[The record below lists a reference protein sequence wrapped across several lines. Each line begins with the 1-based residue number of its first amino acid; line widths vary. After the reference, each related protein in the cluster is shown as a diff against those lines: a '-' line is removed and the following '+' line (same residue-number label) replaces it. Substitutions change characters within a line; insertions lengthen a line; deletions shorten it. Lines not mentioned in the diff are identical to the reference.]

1 MEVRLSLVQGCE
13 KFHRKKTFLV
23 TRPGEAAVAP
33 VAAVDFLGEAVF
45 LGVDSVAAFLAGLEA
60 GLDPPLAFETT
71 CLREGLARGDPRLL
85 RGVDFPLGC
94 CCLFFIA
101 SLQQIPFQR
110 KVDVIVTSSTFF
122 NAKLM

>member
-1 MEVRLSLVQGCE
+1 M
-13 KFHRKKTFLV
+13 
-23 TRPGEAAVAP
+23 TRPGEAAAAEAP

-45 LGVDSVAAFLAGLEA
+45 LGVVDSVAAFLAGLEE

-101 SLQQIPFQR
+101 SLQHIPFQR
-110 KVDVIVTSSTFF
+110 RVVISRTTTH
-122 NAKLM
+122 

>member
-1 MEVRLSLVQGCE
+1 M
-13 KFHRKKTFLV
+13 
-23 TRPGEAAVAP
+23 TRPGEAAAAVAP

-110 KVDVIVTSSTFF
+110 KVVVSQAFLFDIFPHAKPTQVGESLSFF
-122 NAKLM
+122 